1 MEGRLDQCIKMPD
14 VEPRPERRAP
24 SWTGRIVPSLW
35 WFIGTLIVGT
45 VLALLFPAALHEPA
59 AALRDRPWHSLG
71 WGSVLFI
78 VTPIAVIIALI
89 TVVGIPIGL
98 LVLFA
103 YAAALFL
110 SQIFVGAALGQVI
123 LQQGQTGDT
132 GSQIGRL
139 ALGLAVLLIALAVLG
154 LIPVLGGLAVLAT
167 LVAGLGAA
175 WVAAGR
181 ARFGQR
187 RAAETA

>member
-1 MEGRLDQCIKMPD
+1 M
-14 VEPRPERRAP
+14 
-24 SWTGRIVPSLW
+24 
-35 WFIGTLIVGT
+35 
-45 VLALLFPAALHEPA
+45 
-59 AALRDRPWHSLG
+59 
-71 WGSVLFI
+71 
-78 VTPIAVIIALI
+78 I

-110 SQIFVGAALGQVI
+110 SQIFVGAAVGQVI

-167 LVAGLGAA
+167 LVAGLGAT
-175 WVAAGR
+175 WLAAGR
-181 ARFGQR
+181 ARFGER
-187 RAAETA
+187 TAAGSV